1 MQIGYGFA
9 MNSGDVALAKFTDK
23 SADGFAMNYTVAP
36 VYARQVVN
44 EEEEMN
50 FPPL

>member
-1 MQIGYGFA
+1 

-44 EEEEMN
+44 DFSGRGRDEFSSTMIA
-50 FPPL
+50 